1 MTTKKYRQN
10 NPLKFEIIQTTYLL
24 LTQSIENREL
34 M

>member
-10 NPLKFEIIQTTYLL
+10 NPLKFEKIETNYLL